1 MLGAIFAAGYFLIG
15 RNLRQRLHLL
25 VYVTI
30 VYATCTVALGAVMA
44 VGGTNFTGFPAAT
57 WGLFLLM
64 ALGPQILGH
73 TVFNYLLR
81 DLDPTVVT
89 VGIMGE
95 PVGASLLALAIFG
108 EVPSWWTA
116 VGGAFI
122 LAGIYVAVTG
132 QREVAVPVE

>member
-1 MLGAIFAAGYFLIG
+1 
-15 RNLRQRLHLL
+15 
-25 VYVTI
+25 
-30 VYATCTVALGAVMA
+30 
-44 VGGTNFTGFPAAT
+44 
-57 WGLFLLM
+57 
-64 ALGPQILGH
+64 
-73 TVFNYLLR
+73 
-81 DLDPTVVT
+81 
-89 VGIMGE
+89 MGE